1 VAALVAFAGV
11 ACGSQNPAE
20 TDSKQTGQN
29 NSGQNGSGQDKSGQD
44 ESGKGDII
52 GDDDRRDEFSDEVT
66 DKLRETARSTAMVV
80 ANETVV
86 DNGGDSVSLA
96 SETLAESY
104 FMCPGEAFR
113 NQPIPGFCSA
123 WLVAP
128 DVMVTN
134 GHCITS
140 QTSCDESSFV
150 FDYALSEEG
159 QDLSSVPR
167 QNVVACERV
176 LAWDYTNDCDVDF
189 AVVQLE
195 RPVEGRTPLDVR
207 AAGEALDSD
216 ELVIIGHPFGLP
228 RKYAFDGEVLAVGD
242 NTFSTTHD
250 IFGGNSGSAIFDADT
265 GQVQGLVTCGGSNYD
280 WEYWNEGW
288 TLDTKTGQPCDQS
301 CDDAGEY
308 TDGTWEGV
316 CTDDG
321 MRRRCVCDD
330 DQLVWE
336 HRPCLPFEDETEG
349 QCTREYQVA
358 EETCRQAPWMCA
370 TPTMQHTAHLAHFVD
385 SWQVYSHDE
394 PVEIARNAAVTADIT
409 IDAPGKIQALSVYLD
424 FIGEGDPADF
434 DGGNAVDDLSVSIQ
448 RGDEE
453 PIELVERGAYFLGT
467 TYELDNVPSG
477 STEPLTVPFLL
488 PQFAGQDISGTWT
501 LRIKNGDVADYV
513 IHDWRLQAVVKPDGE
528 VAEQVAP
535 CVEGCTAPDADWPPS
550 IVESFDGG
558 SAESVDH
565 PQVSGTLAEGWQ
577 VEVLDES
584 GSDYTVTKTA
594 RSQTLALTSG
604 EFAIAKTFDEF
615 LGGRDL
621 TVDFRY
627 DGEGWF
633 QVWAD
638 DHIVFAKQGFTA
650 TTETVS
656 LPWAASSIKVV
667 IGASDDSR
675 IHEATI
681 YSLSLSPPPPA
692 AE

>member
-1 VAALVAFAGV
+1 MFVAVGGV
-11 ACGSQNPAE
+11 ACGSQAPAE
-20 TDSKQTGQN
+20 ADDSKQ
-29 NSGQNGSGQDKSGQD
+29 SDQD
-44 ESGKGDII
+44 ESGGQDRSGKDDII

-66 DKLRETARSTAMVV
+66 DGLRELARSTAMIV

-86 DNGGDSVSLA
+86 DSGGDSVRLEA
-96 SETLAESY
+96 ETLAQSY

-140 QTSCDESSFV
+140 QTACDESSFV

-159 QDLSSVPR
+159 QDLSVVPR

-176 LAWDYTNDCDVDF
+176 LAWDYTSDCDVDY

-195 RPVEGRTPLDVR
+195 RAIEGRTPVGVR
-207 AAGEALDSD
+207 AAGESLDSD
-216 ELVIIGHPFGLP
+216 NLVIIGHPFGLP
-228 RKYAFDGEVLAVGD
+228 RKYALDGDLLAIGD
-242 NTFSTTHD
+242 NAFATTHD

-280 WEYWNEGW
+280 WEYWSEGW
-288 TLDTKTGQPCDQS
+288 TLETKTGQPCDQS
-301 CDDAGEY
+301 CDADGVY
-308 TDGTWEGV
+308 TDGTWEDV
-316 CTDDG
+316 CTDAG

-330 DQLVWE
+330 EQLVWE
-336 HRPCLPFEDETEG
+336 QRPCLPFEDETEG

-358 EETCRQAPWMCA
+358 VETCEQAPWMCA
-370 TPTMQHTAHLAHFVD
+370 TPTMQHTAHLAHAVG
-385 SWQVYSHDE
+385 SWQVYNHDE
-394 PVEIARNAAVTADIT
+394 PVDIAKSSQVTADIE
-409 IDAPGKIQALSVYLD
+409 IDAPGKVQALSVYLD
-424 FIGEGDPADF
+424 FIGEGEPADF
-434 DGGNAVDDLSVSIQ
+434 DGGYAVEDLSISIR

-453 PIELVERGAYFLGT
+453 PVELVEHGAYFPGT
-467 TYELDNVPSG
+467 TYDLDNVPSG
-477 STEPLTVPFLL
+477 STVPLTIPFML
-488 PQFAGQDISGTWT
+488 PQYAGEDINGTWT
-501 LRIKNGDVADYV
+501 LRIENLDQQDYV
-513 IHDWRLQAVVKPDGE
+513 LHDWRIQAVVKADGE
-528 VAEQVAP
+528 VIEQVAP
-535 CVEGCTAPDADWPPS
+535 CVEGCTAPDAEWPPS

-558 SAESVDH
+558 NAESVDD
-565 PQVSGTLAEGWQ
+565 PLVSGTLADGWQ
-577 VEVLDES
+577 VEVLDET

-594 RSQTLALTSG
+594 RSQTLGLTRG
-604 EFAIAKTFDEF
+604 ELAISKTFDEY

-627 DGEGWF
+627 DGQGWF

-638 DHIVFAKQGFTA
+638 DHIVFAKQGFTQA
-650 TTETVS
+650 TETIP
-656 LPWAASSIKVV
+656 LPWAASTIKLV
-667 IGASDDSR
+667 IGATDDSR

-692 AE
+692 GE